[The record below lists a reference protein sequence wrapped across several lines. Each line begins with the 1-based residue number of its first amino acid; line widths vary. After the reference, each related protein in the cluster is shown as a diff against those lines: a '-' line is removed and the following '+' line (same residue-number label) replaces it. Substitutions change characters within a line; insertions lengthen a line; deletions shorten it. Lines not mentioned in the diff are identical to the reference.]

1 MPPPDVPTPDI
12 PVAADGPALPAQ
24 HPQRRALNDEAHA
37 RPSSPLSPPLDISY
51 VALLGDAVA
60 REGVLTAIR
69 ALAGRAGLTVPDGA
83 DHFAADLGGFWL
95 RWERHT
101 EFTRIAVSVPGDAA
115 GNPFAR
121 TAAAALPH
129 EWLAGLPGQLLV
141 AIHLSL
147 RRADPGA
154 PAAHAATAARVL
166 GGSEAIGAQV
176 LDGRGAAFTDF
187 RLHDDGFSRILLL
200 DHGMT
205 ASQAGRTAQR
215 LLEIETYRMLALM
228 AFPVARSLTPFLTDR
243 ERELAAV
250 AATMAPARPEDE
262 APLLQRLTTLAAA
275 IEAEEATHLNRFG
288 ASAAYYDLVRRRI
301 AELREI
307 RIEGTATFEEFVERR
322 LAPAMATC
330 AAVAARH
337 DALSRRV
344 ARATQ
349 LLSTRVELTR
359 EAQVLG
365 VLASMD
371 RRATMQLRLQQTV
384 EGLSVAAITYYV
396 VGLIGQLTNGLGTMR
411 WGVAPGLVTALSIPL
426 VAFLVWLGLHRVRRR
441 IEEARPYAEV

>member
-1 MPPPDVPTPDI
+1 MPPPD
-12 PVAADGPALPAQ
+12 LPPQ
-24 HPQRRALNDEAHA
+24 HPQRRVLNDEAHA
-37 RPSSPLSPPLDISY
+37 RPSAPLSPPLDVSY
-51 VALLGDAVA
+51 VALLGDASA
-60 REGVLTAIR
+60 REG
-69 ALAGRAGLTVPDGA
+69 ALAALRDLAAGAGIAPPPDGA
-83 DHFAADLGGFWL
+83 DAFALDFGRFWI

-101 EFTRIAVSVPGDAA
+101 EFSRFAVSTPADPDGD
-115 GNPFAR
+115 PFAR
-121 TAAAALPH
+121 PAIRALP
-129 EWLAGLPGQLLV
+129 EGWLAALPGQLLV
-141 AIHLSL
+141 AVHLAL
-147 RRADPGA
+147 REGDGEGVGA
-154 PAAHAATAARVL
+154 TGATRMM
-166 GGSEAIGAQV
+166 GGAEPIGAMV
-176 LDGRGAAFTDF
+176 LDGRGMAFTDF
-187 RLHDDGFSRILLL
+187 RIGPDGFSRMVLL

-205 ASQAGRTAQR
+205 APQAGRTAQR
-215 LLEIETYRMLALM
+215 LLEIETYRMLALL
-228 AFPVARSLTPFLTDR
+228 AFPIARALTPFLTEH
-243 ERELAAV
+243 ERELAAI

-262 APLLQRLTTLAAA
+262 ARLLTRLTTLAAA
-275 IEAEEATHLNRFG
+275 IEAEEATHLNRFS

-307 RIEGTATFEEFVERR
+307 RIEGIANFAEFVERR

-359 EAQVLG
+359 ESQVLS

-396 VGLIGQLTNGLGTMR
+396 VGLVSGLASGLDTAR
-411 WGVAPGLVTALSIPL
+411 FGVAPGLVTALSIPV
-426 VAFLVWLGLHRVRRR
+426 VALLVWFGLRRVRRR
-441 IEEARPYAEV
+441 IEDSRPHAEMN